1 MLEHV
6 VKLAVIY
13 NCKIAIS
20 GYEIIDGDRSSNVI
34 RTPRLLVPKD
44 TQTPYR
50 FEAFSER
57 TVSEFQS
64 IITLKRDE
72 KEEEADRLW
81 FCNRWGPLQ
90 NEKENNAL
98 FDALRSRLLK
108 YQKAR
113 ANKQYLPFN
122 IQLQSK
128 FVTNSEGRQ
137 IPAIECGSLYTAL
150 ETSWFLSFQHEMQ
163 TSMCKF
169 FKEHGDRKNCNK
181 YFTTREGKE
190 FCGEPCR
197 KAYWQK
203 EKK

>member
-1 MLEHV
+1 MVEHV
-6 VKLAVIY
+6 IKVAVIY
-13 NCKIAIS
+13 TCKVSIS
-20 GYEIIDGDRSSNVI
+20 GYKLIDGDRSSKVV

-44 TQTPYR
+44 PLTLYKSV
-50 FEAFSER
+50 EFSER
-57 TVSEFQS
+57 TLNEFQS
-64 IITLKRDE
+64 IIGLKRNE
-72 KEEEADRLW
+72 EEEEANRLW

-90 NEKENNAL
+90 IERENNAT
-98 FDALRSRLLK
+98 FDALRLMLSK

-113 ANKQYLPFN
+113 ANKEYLPFTIN
-122 IQLQSK
+122 LQSE
-128 FVTNSEGRQ
+128 FVTNSEGKQ
-137 IPAIECGSLYTAL
+137 IPAIIVGTLYKAL

-163 TSMCKF
+163 TTMCKF
-169 FKEHGDRKNCNK
+169 FREHGDRKNCNK